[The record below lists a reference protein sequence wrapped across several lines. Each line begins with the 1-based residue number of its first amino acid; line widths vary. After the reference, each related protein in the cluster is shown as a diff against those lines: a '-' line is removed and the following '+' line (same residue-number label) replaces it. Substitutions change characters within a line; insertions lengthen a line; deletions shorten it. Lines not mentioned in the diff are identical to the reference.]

1 MNKDLREDILV
12 SFWLPLRKS
21 NFINEIDEYNKNN
34 LVSKIIK
41 LASYYDL
48 GVKNFNINLT
58 EYEHDNIF
66 KLKETSEH
74 KRAYIRKHLIGS
86 DEDTIDIFESKVNDT
101 LSEYKYHISKRRE
114 IKDFNLE
121 TEISD
126 FKNFSKISTDKL
138 NSFDV
143 NFKRNLLNYINNISL
158 DFTFTDESI
167 KILENKNIIKKNSK
181 AIGSTLLK
189 GLTFNFI
196 IDEYGFYFINTEMH
210 SILFYD
216 NINTQL
222 RELFVKM
229 FLSLSND
236 AEFNIL
242 TYDQKNIIKD
252 GLLYEYD
259 LADPIN
265 RLKSDNLEKTD
276 DFFKKIITVYRFK
289 DFTKKESFSIKT
301 KKEVN
306 YILDY
311 RNDHELKQRVYTL
324 PFLEN
329 CFHHFKFNKTIVKN
343 WILHTKV
350 DIKDEKIEYLYK
362 LFLQDEIEKKAIN
375 GFLEISTSINY
386 IGEII
391 NHIKEARDDL
401 RNIINL
407 TTTEEDT
414 SDNRQTSNN
423 EMTEDTLAR
432 YIETI
437 FSKIPNLK
445 TIDTFLQEAY
455 YIKIGNYSSVG
466 RMEES
471 ESIYSIYQYLKWKNL
486 LENIDNTAQS
496 LETILNVYQNR
507 QSLEELEEIR
517 RNELSTSDKNDVR
530 TISNSR
536 ETVVLDN
543 DERDFLL
550 ILSILI
556 ALSGLYKD
564 SWTWILNLYI
574 SLTGSSDISKILS
587 IVTAILIFYSIIKSA
602 PYLSKFIFQ
611 SNRKK
616 PVYFF
621 GINTVELRSK
631 KKLNIEVPHEDDHD
645 FTKKINTILES
656 IEKNIN
662 DVTLLKKAR
671 KRILFTRVNPK
682 KRVIQIKY
690 IFEENRKNKNKDFL
704 DLRDININDKHTK
717 IKFFVVYSFILKQE
731 NREKNNSIKF
741 CVYNNFVKVFYN
753 LGSTKHYQSVD
764 DESEIRKRLYEIFLK
779 EFNVH

>member
-1 MNKDLREDILV
+1 MNKDLREDILL

-21 NFINEIDEYNKNN
+21 NFINEIDEYNQNN

-48 GVKNFNINLT
+48 GVKDFNINLT
-58 EYEHDNIF
+58 EHEHDNIF
-66 KLKETSEH
+66 KLRENSNK
-74 KRAYIRKHLIGS
+74 KRLYIRKHLIGS
-86 DEDTIDIFESKVNDT
+86 DEDTIDIFESTINDT
-101 LSEYKYHISKRRE
+101 ISEYIFNV
-114 IKDFNLE
+114 IKE
-121 TEISD
+121 VE
-126 FKNFSKISTDKL
+126 KIQN
-138 NSFDV
+138 NSFIIS
-143 NFKRNLLNYINNISL
+143 FKKNLLNYINYISL

-167 KILENKNIIKKNSK
+167 KILESKNIIKKNSNTIK
-181 AIGSTLLK
+181 SILLK

-196 IDEYGFYFINTEMH
+196 IDEYGFYFINTEIH
-210 SILFYD
+210 STNFYD
-216 NINTQL
+216 NIDTHL

-236 AEFNIL
+236 EEFNIL

-259 LADPIN
+259 LTDPIN
-265 RLKSDNLEKTD
+265 RLKSDNLEKRD
-276 DFFKKIITVYRFK
+276 DFFKKIIRVYRFNNFSK
-289 DFTKKESFSIKT
+289 REHFTIKT
-301 KKEVN
+301 ENEVN
-306 YILDY
+306 YIVDH
-311 RNDHELKQRVYTL
+311 RNNYELEQRVYNL
-324 PFLEN
+324 PFFNN
-329 CFHHFKFNKTIVKN
+329 CFSKFRENEIIVRN
-343 WILHTKV
+343 WILNTKLH
-350 DIKDEKIEYLYK
+350 ITDEKVKFLYK

-414 SDNRQTSNN
+414 STNHLTYNN

-455 YIKIGNYSSVG
+455 YIKVGNYSSVG
-466 RMEES
+466 RVEEG
-471 ESIYSIYQYLKWKNL
+471 ERINSIHQYLKWKNL
-486 LENIDNTAQS
+486 LDNIDNTAQS
-496 LETILNVYQNR
+496 LETILAVYQNR

-530 TISNSR
+530 NISNNR

-564 SWTWILNLYI
+564 SWTWILNLFI
-574 SLTGSSDISKILS
+574 SLTGSNNISKILS
-587 IVTAILIFYSIIKSA
+587 IITAMLIFYFIIKSA
-602 PYLSKFIFQ
+602 PILSKFIFQ

-616 PVYFF
+616 PIHFF
-621 GINTVELRSK
+621 GINTIELRSK
-631 KKLNIEVPHEDDHD
+631 KKLNIEIPHEDDHD
-645 FTKKINTILES
+645 FTKKINSILKN
-656 IEKNIN
+656 IENNIN
-662 DVTLLKKAR
+662 DEELLQKAK

-690 IFEENRKNKNKDFL
+690 IFKEDIHDDFL
-704 DLRDININDKHTK
+704 DLRDLNINDKYTK

-731 NREKNNSIKF
+731 NKEKNNNSVKF
-741 CVYNNFVKVFYN
+741 SVYNNFAKVFYN
-753 LGSTKHYQSVD
+753 LGSSKHYQFFE
-764 DESEIRKRLYEIFLK
+764 DESEIRQRLYEIFLK
-779 EFNVH
+779 EFNIH